1 MVEVAGVHFLHPVL
15 ARLLIPGMA
24 HLLNCLFGARQGVRR
39 EDPPVRPGP
48 VSTFRART
56 HTKPFDDRHGRSASH
71 RAARARIV
79 IAQIR
84 RPFFPAWEPA
94 HRAHDR
100 RSRRPVKL
108 RKRIAGYAAVV
119 RVQGRGMPRP
129 YRGTGFGVR
138 RGRAGVGANDGSPL
152 RWIGIGMDRSAFGT
166 HLRIYACT
174 LLRFYGPAAAGA
186 SGKLRRAKGPKSS
199 RAFRS

>member
-1 MVEVAGVHFLHPVL
+1 MCIRDRPYVDFLARLFLFILSARRAYAPSKNRVRLDVRGHSSSVACNPYGLFSTYVAFGMVEVAGVHFLHPVL

-100 RSRRPVKL
+100 RCLLYTSPS
-108 RKRIAGYAAVV
+108 
-119 RVQGRGMPRP
+119 PR
-129 YRGTGFGVR
+129 
-138 RGRAGVGANDGSPL
+138 DS
-152 RWIGIGMDRSAFGT
+152 
-166 HLRIYACT
+166 
-174 LLRFYGPAAAGA
+174 
-186 SGKLRRAKGPKSS
+186 
-199 RAFRS
+199 